1 MAEVTAKLQD
11 VFRQVFDDNGL
22 VIRDDMD
29 AGDID
34 GWDSLQHINLVI
46 ATEKAFAIKFT
57 TAEISRLKQPGQNIG
72 SFVRLL
78 ETKVNAR

>member
-1 MAEVTAKLQD
+1 MAEVVTALQD
-11 VFRQVFDDNGL
+11 VFRQVFEDDQL

-29 AGDID
+29 ASDID

-46 ATEKAFAIKFT
+46 ATEKAFGIKFT

-72 SFVRLL
+72 SFIRLL
-78 ETKVNAR
+78 ESKVQAR